1 MWRLPAPT
9 AVVSVGPFLPQMVT
23 FFPDREETTLTALF
37 AAVQQVQVESGWV
50 EAVRCCSECTQGTS
64 GPLIQPTEHTHSINL
79 TRRLHLSTRADLNP
93 SKCSESYTSG
103 SV

>member
-1 MWRLPAPT
+1 MASSSAHSCRVCRSISASD
-9 AVVSVGPFLPQMVT
+9 AN

-103 SV
+103 GV